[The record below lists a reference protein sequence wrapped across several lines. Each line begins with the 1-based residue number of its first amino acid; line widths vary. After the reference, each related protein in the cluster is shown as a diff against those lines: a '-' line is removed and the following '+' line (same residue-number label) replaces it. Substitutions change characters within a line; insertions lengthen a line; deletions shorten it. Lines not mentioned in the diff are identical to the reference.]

1 MVKNIEVEIM
11 PDLIQF
17 TVHGEFS
24 VDLAI
29 QVIDLAIEKCQEF
42 NNRKALVNVRGM
54 TGRMS
59 IVDRLRVGTYATG
72 LLKYNIITALIGRDD
87 QVLPDNFLENFMV
100 NRGVRMR
107 IFKDPELG
115 RQWLSEIDNG

>member
-1 MVKNIEVEIM
+1 M